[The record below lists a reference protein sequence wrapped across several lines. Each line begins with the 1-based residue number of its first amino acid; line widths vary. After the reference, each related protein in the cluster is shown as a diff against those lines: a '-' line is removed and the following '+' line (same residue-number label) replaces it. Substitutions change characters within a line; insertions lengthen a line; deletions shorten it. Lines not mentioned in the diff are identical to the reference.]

1 MLQRGHPRHKGIS
14 LGPDVWFELEAE
26 GYRLS
31 PWLMKTSILSHLHY
45 GSLENRGSLQTLRE
59 LNQLCLYHQLVK
71 FLVLIKLQNC

>member
-31 PWLMKTSILSHLHY
+31 PWLMKNIHPLPPALWIAGESWITADTARA
-45 GSLENRGSLQTLRE
+45 EPTLPVSSAGKVSGF
-59 LNQLCLYHQLVK
+59 N
-71 FLVLIKLQNC
+71 